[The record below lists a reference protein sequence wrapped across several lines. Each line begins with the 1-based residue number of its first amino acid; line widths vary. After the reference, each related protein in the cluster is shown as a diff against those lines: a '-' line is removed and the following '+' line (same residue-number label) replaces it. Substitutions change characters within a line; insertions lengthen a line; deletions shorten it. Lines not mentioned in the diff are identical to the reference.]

1 MEKDKGAII
10 VGKPDQLIP
19 TIETVIASVNA
30 GLDRSQLDRQL
41 TLHEPINRKPSRTF
55 APVCS
60 RVYNQNRLAGV
71 ASPGD
76 GQGAMGAVGL

>member
-41 TLHEPINRKPSRTF
+41 TLHEPINR
-55 APVCS
+55 
-60 RVYNQNRLAGV
+60 
-71 ASPGD
+71 
-76 GQGAMGAVGL
+76 